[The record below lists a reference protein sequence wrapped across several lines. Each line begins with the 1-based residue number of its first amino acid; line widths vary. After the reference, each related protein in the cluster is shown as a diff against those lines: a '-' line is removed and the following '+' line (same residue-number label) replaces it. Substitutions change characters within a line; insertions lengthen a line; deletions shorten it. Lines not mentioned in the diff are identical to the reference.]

1 MSHRLR
7 KAAETA
13 PSRSVGQE
21 HHQSEHDFLVSH
33 SGLGTRVLY
42 RLLTLLDRRLG
53 DAR

>member
-1 MSHRLR
+1 MTQRSR

-13 PSRSVGQE
+13 PTRRAGHQ

-42 RLLTLLDRRLG
+42 RMLTLLDRR
-53 DAR
+53 